1 MYPSWLE
8 TAGRL
13 SVPFYFFVMGG
24 FLMVII
30 IRAVQGNTRP
40 GSDLRSRM
48 LSTGAPRGGDDRR
61 LAPTGGF
68 PILDVAEA
76 SSGGFPRPVPESRRS
91 RLNRLLFEYV
101 GNLQSQAEENPYLQV
116 PLERRR
122 NWEARKHLNWI
133 KEQMQE
139 RGFSAAKSERFL
151 EDLREVAR
159 YEEGTVSDD
168 KIKDIAP
175 G

>member
-76 SSGGFPRPVPESRRS
+76 SS
-91 RLNRLLFEYV
+91 EYV

-168 KIKDIAP
+168 KIKDIPP

>member
-1 MYPSWLE
+1 M
-8 TAGRL
+8 
-13 SVPFYFFVMGG
+13 
-24 FLMVII
+24 
-30 IRAVQGNTRP
+30 
-40 GSDLRSRM
+40 
-48 LSTGAPRGGDDRR
+48 
-61 LAPTGGF
+61 
-68 PILDVAEA
+68 
-76 SSGGFPRPVPESRRS
+76 
-91 RLNRLLFEYV
+91 
-101 GNLQSQAEENPYLQV
+101 
-116 PLERRR
+116 ERRR

-168 KIKDIAP
+168 KIKDIPP

>member
-1 MYPSWLE
+1 MYPSWPE

-13 SVPFYFFVMGG
+13 SVSFYFFVMGG
-24 FLMVII
+24 FLMAIV
-30 IRAVQGNTRP
+30 IRAVLGNTRP

-48 LSTGAPRGGDDRR
+48 LRTTAPCGGDDRR
-61 LAPTGGF
+61 RAPAGGF

-76 SSGGFPRPVPESRRS
+76 SSGRFPRPVPGSLRS
-91 RLNRLLFEYV
+91 RLSRFLFEYV
-101 GNLQSQAEENPYLQV
+101 GNLQSQEHDLDLQV

-122 NWEARKHLNWI
+122 NWEARRHLDWI

-168 KIKDIAP
+168 KIKDP
-175 G
+175 PSG

>member
-1 MYPSWLE
+1 MYPSWPE
-8 TAGRL
+8 TAGRF
-13 SVPFYFFVMGG
+13 SVSFYFFVMGG
-24 FLMVII
+24 FLMAIV
-30 IRAVQGNTRP
+30 IRAVLGNTRP

-48 LSTGAPRGGDDRR
+48 LRKGAPRGGDDRR
-61 LAPTGGF
+61 CAPAGGF

-76 SSGGFPRPVPESRRS
+76 SSDRFPRPVPESLRS
-91 RLNRLLFEYV
+91 RLSRFLFEYV
-101 GNLQSQAEENPYLQV
+101 GNLQSQEDENHDLQV

-122 NWEARKHLNWI
+122 NWEARRHLDWI

-168 KIKDIAP
+168 KIKDP
-175 G
+175 PSG